1 MKNLK
6 LLFCLFALL
15 GFVAC
20 GDDDDPT
27 FALKDYIS
35 PKTKSKKWIERKV
48 LNNKGIDR
56 MGLYPTSKRKVK
68 MVVE

>member
-27 FALKDYIS
+27 FALKDYPVS
-35 PKTKSKKWIERKV
+35 ECDEYEDPYEMLEYEVRDGK
-48 LNNKGIDR
+48 LNLNICAKLPIA
-56 MGLYPTSKRKVK
+56 
-68 MVVE
+68 